1 MFSSRLLT
9 ADIPPSSQAKA
20 ESAKASPAMLGKES
34 VASHEE
40 GHFAKE
46 LQAVAG
52 DEKKLK
58 ADQQVATEAHAKS
71 EVSTT
76 SAEDTESKL
85 QLTDAASSQSA
96 GNKGAVVNS
105 GEQEAG
111 NLRVNQ
117 DEIGAEVNASQTT
130 DRQNGQIS
138 ASQKLD
144 VSAELDSASKQQIM
158 DDGEALLNRLSES
171 SKQLSATQAAAA
183 DMPEAGKTL
192 PLAAQVDG
200 EVAVDAVNTQGKAQ
214 SGAGVHQ
221 GHSPDNIVEIDSMA
235 QKKSSVA
242 GISQEELAKVFA
254 VSGLKTVEGQATD
267 QVSSDVSEQGELDSD
282 RDADVTGEGAMTA
295 LGLGVAVP
303 AAGTEVKSVQPTPQT
318 SADLL
323 QSANPRTAELTKEQQ
338 ASPELLDSKNK
349 ASNALTSNA
358 AATAATFTAANS
370 QPLLSSEAEQGTALN
385 FGNSALMSAA
395 TGSSE
400 AQLSGTAGAAAGV
413 AAGAGALATA
423 MELGANESGSDG
435 KSAELTHSLAGP
447 TTLQGQ
453 ANAQARAEA
462 ALAQSPLQL
471 SKEQAGDELAER
483 VQVMMSKNLK
493 HVDIRLDP
501 PELGKLQI
509 KLSLNQDQA
518 SVQFTVGNQQTRDLV
533 EQAMPRLRELLN
545 QQGLQLAQTSV
556 QQDSSRQQ
564 FAGQQNQQQN
574 QTNAGQQNNSGGQP
588 GNGDSRHQQAESGGS
603 EPVDMYV
610 SQPSD
615 RVDYYA

>member
-34 VASHEE
+34 AASHEE

-130 DRQNGQIS
+130 DRQNEQIS
-138 ASQKLD
+138 AGQKLD
-144 VSAELDSASKQQIM
+144 VSSELDSASKQQIM

-267 QVSSDVSEQGELDSD
+267 QVSSDVSEQGEMDSD

-385 FGNSALMSAA
+385 FGNPALMSAT

>member
-34 VASHEE
+34 AASHEE

-105 GEQEAG
+105 GEQEAS

-130 DRQNGQIS
+130 DRQNEQIS
-138 ASQKLD
+138 AGQKLD
-144 VSAELDSASKQQIM
+144 VSSELDSASKQQIM

-171 SKQLSATQAAAA
+171 NKQLSATQAAAA

-221 GHSPDNIVEIDSMA
+221 GHSPDNIVETDSMTQTKA
-235 QKKSSVA
+235 SVA

-254 VSGLKTVEGQATD
+254 VS
-267 QVSSDVSEQGELDSD
+267 EQGEQDSD

-295 LGLGVAVP
+295 LGLGAAVP

-349 ASNALTSNA
+349 PSNALTSNA

-385 FGNSALMSAA
+385 FGNPALMSAT

-400 AQLSGTAGAAAGV
+400 AQLSGAAGAAAGV
-413 AAGAGALATA
+413 AAGALVTA

>member
-1 MFSSRLLT
+1 MFSSSFLT

-20 ESAKASPAMLGKES
+20 ESAKASSAMLG
-34 VASHEE
+34 EE
-40 GHFAKE
+40 GAASQEEGRFAKE

-52 DEKKLK
+52 DEQNLK
-58 ADQQVATEAHAKS
+58 ADQQVTPVAQAKLEVSEALPEDIEPELQQSDTEA
-71 EVSTT
+71 
-76 SAEDTESKL
+76 
-85 QLTDAASSQSA
+85 SQSVGKKIIDA
-96 GNKGAVVNS
+96 KS
-105 GEQEAG
+105 GEQEVS
-111 NLRVNQ
+111 NLRISQ
-117 DEIGAEVNASQTT
+117 DEVKTEVSASQTT
-130 DRQNGQIS
+130 DQQNGQIS
-138 ASQKLD
+138 ASQQLD
-144 VSAELDSASKQQIM
+144 VSSELDSVSKQQIM

-171 SKQLSATQAAAA
+171 NKQLSETQAVAA
-183 DMPEAGKTL
+183 DMQKAGKLL
-192 PLAAQVDG
+192 PQAAQVDG
-200 EVAVDAVNTQGKAQ
+200 EVAVDAVNTQEKAL
-214 SGAGVHQ
+214 SGVSVHQ
-221 GHSPDNIVEIDSMA
+221 GNSPDNIIETDSMTQVKA
-235 QKKSSVA
+235 PVA

-267 QVSSDVSEQGELDSD
+267 QVSSDVSEQGEQ
-282 RDADVTGEGAMTA
+282 DADVTGEGAMTA
-295 LGLGVAVP
+295 LGLGAAVP
-303 AAGTEVKSVQPTPQT
+303 AAGAEVKSVQPTPQT

-338 ASPELLDSKNK
+338 ASPELLDGKNK
-349 ASNALTSNA
+349 SSNALTPNA

-370 QPLLSSEAEQGTALN
+370 QPLLSSEVGQGAALN
-385 FGNSALMSAA
+385 FGNPALMSAA
-395 TGSSE
+395 TGSAE
-400 AQLSGTAGAAAGV
+400 AQLSGAAGAAAGAAAGV
-413 AAGAGALATA
+413 AAGAGALV
-423 MELGANESGSDG
+423 MELGTNENGSDG
-435 KSAELTHSLAGP
+435 KSAELTHTLAGP
-447 TTLQGQ
+447 ATLQGQ

-471 SKEQAGDELAER
+471 SKEQAGDQLAER

-588 GNGDSRHQQAESGGS
+588 GNGDSRHQHTEPGGS

>member
-34 VASHEE
+34 AASHEE

-221 GHSPDNIVEIDSMA
+221 GHSPDNIVETDSMA
-235 QKKSSVA
+235 QKKASVA

-267 QVSSDVSEQGELDSD
+267 QVSSDVSEQGEMDSD

-385 FGNSALMSAA
+385 FGNPALMSAT

-400 AQLSGTAGAAAGV
+400 AQLSGAAGAAAGV
-413 AAGAGALATA
+413 AAGALVTA